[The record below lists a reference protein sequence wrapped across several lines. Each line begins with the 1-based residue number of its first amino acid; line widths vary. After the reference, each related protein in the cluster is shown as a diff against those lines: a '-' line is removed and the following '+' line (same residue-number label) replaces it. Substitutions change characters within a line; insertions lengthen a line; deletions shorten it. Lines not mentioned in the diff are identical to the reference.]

1 MGFGCPR
8 PPVRNDIVT
17 CDMFTHAQ
25 KEPEPVGRVSTSSR
39 TYGSTAHYGDE
50 KSTCL
55 NYFELWTENEQ
66 IDFVEHL
73 LSRMCHYQHGH
84 INQYLKPM
92 LQRDFI
98 SALPGRIVFEIL
110 AFLHQDAS
118 VSVGTTAKSF
128 IQHQMARRVLA
139 ALIGPSIIFCSDP

>member
-1 MGFGCPR
+1 MESA
-8 PPVRNDIVT
+8 
-17 CDMFTHAQ
+17 FTLSSRSLPCTRAYTHSLVLQ
-25 KEPEPVGRVSTSSR
+25 KEPEPVGRVSTASR

-98 SALPGRIVFEIL
+98 SALPGSVVSEIL
-110 AFLHQDAS
+110 AFLHQVRSFGKDAS
-118 VSVGTTAKSF
+118 LF
-128 IQHQMARRVLA
+128 Y
-139 ALIGPSIIFCSDP
+139 